1 MVKRKQLPKMK
12 FVVETY
18 SEGKIIRHDV
28 PDAIDFED
36 AEYVVS
42 KEYPFEKII
51 SVIKLL
57 D

>member
-18 SEGKIIRHDV
+18 SEGKIIRHNV